1 MVRIVLPLMCVTLS
15 ACGLERDWA
24 AWQALNTTNG
34 DSGTAET
41 GPASTGSTSTSEG
54 GSSSSDAGT
63 TVHSS
68 ETEHSEASMGESTG
82 TAGTTTGSTGDTT
95 ETTGPAAICGDGV
108 VAGEEECDDPG
119 DTACFNCV
127 RDRLVFVTSK
137 FDFRGDFA
145 LSPQNIDYWCNH
157 LAAVAELLGP
167 DSEPKFKAW
176 VSTSEGSAAE
186 RLHHSKGRYVLRNGL
201 VFALSWDALV
211 AGEILNPLNVDENS
225 ETRKVTVWT
234 DTNPDGSAMAGTH
247 CDDWT
252 SDSLVLLASYGE
264 SFKLDGSWT
273 LSVGEATN
281 PTFCGD
287 DSAIYCF
294 ESP

>member
-1 MVRIVLPLMCVTLS
+1 MARIVLSLVLLS
-15 ACGLERDWA
+15 ACGLERDWE
-24 AWQALNTTNG
+24 AWLALKASQG
-34 DSGTAET
+34 DSETTQADTGGT
-41 GPASTGSTSTSEG
+41 GPSSTSGSSTS
-54 GSSSSDAGT
+54 GSSSSGT
-63 TVHSS
+63 TLD
-68 ETEHSEASMGESTG
+68 STD
-82 TAGTTTGSTGDTT
+82 TAQSTATPGTTTGDIDGTSGTV
-95 ETTGPAAICGDGV
+95 ETTGPAAVCGDGV

-137 FDFRGDFA
+137 FDFRGDFSLA
-145 LSPQNIDYWCNH
+145 PQSLDYWCNH
-157 LAAVAELLGP
+157 LAALAGLLP
-167 DSEPKFKAW
+167 NNQAKFKPW
-176 VSTSEGSAAE
+176 ISTSEGSAAE

-225 ETRKVTVWT
+225 ETRHVTVWT
-234 DTNPDGSAMAGTH
+234 DTRPDGSAMAGTH
-247 CDDWT
+247 CNDWT
-252 SDSLVLLASYGE
+252 SDSGDLLASYGE
-264 SFKLDGSWT
+264 SFALDGSWT

-281 PTFCGD
+281 PIGCLD